1 MLSFGLH
8 NRIIAHPGRAHGL
21 AKALDWLAGN
31 PKVWLV
37 RRVDLATHWRKW
49 HPLPA
54 AT

>member
-1 MLSFGLH
+1 
-8 NRIIAHPGRAHGL
+8 L
-21 AKALDWLAGN
+21 AKALNWLAAN

-37 RRVDLATHWRKW
+37 RRVDLAAHWRKW